1 MKHIYILFSFLC
13 SISTSTFAQS
23 LNNTNIP
30 QIDRGNCREGEDVEF
45 CLTHKK
51 QVQLQ
56 EKLKQNQK
64 SLNTINQEEKELDS
78 VLQLVKTGAIPKGVV
93 YQIPIVFHVLHNGGV
108 ENISRAQIMDALDI
122 LNRDYRALN
131 SDKNDVLAEFQGIIA
146 DVEIEF
152 VLASK
157 APNGNCFGGIT
168 RTNSPLSYEGTDG
181 HGQDQVDAIIYGNDV
196 YQGEW
201 PGDKYLNVFICGGL
215 AQGAGYTF
223 LPSNY
228 FGGSMYNGIWI
239 LHEYVGSIGTSSELH
254 SRALTHECGH
264 WLNLDHTWGGTNN
277 PGCTGGSN
285 NPNDP
290 CYGVDNCDYDD
301 GVNDTPN
308 TIGVTYCN
316 LNESSCG
323 VLANVENYMD
333 YSYCSKMFTE
343 GQKNRMIAALNSS
356 VGGRN
361 QLWKTSNLNAT
372 GAGAS
377 VELCNAD
384 FNASRSLLC
393 QGESVTFEDESYN
406 GVTSWNWTF
415 EGGTPSTS
423 TESNPTVYY
432 NTPGRYNV
440 ILTVSN
446 GTSSLTETKAEMIF
460 VSEKNNLPFYEGFE
474 NMSTFNG
481 ANSLHNSEGNVIDYN
496 LYYANGYDSEKSL
509 KLRNSTI
516 NDLSK
521 NALESSSIDL
531 SNLNSSDKVTLT
543 FKFAY
548 RKKESQNYEYL
559 RVYASKD
566 CGETWSPRTT
576 FSNNNLSSL
585 TSSGNWAPTSDDDW
599 TTVHVKNITST
610 FFVDNFRFKIELEND
625 GGNNLFLDD
634 INLYEGDAMDT
645 VVSSVNE
652 LDDISFLSIY
662 PNPSSGDV
670 TIQFEN
676 QNGIKDVKIL
686 IRDIRGQVLD
696 DYSIMANEGDNLV
709 LIGRNEISS
718 GLYFVELNVGSQKI
732 VKQLIFK

>member
-13 SISTSTFAQS
+13 SISISTFAQN
-23 LNNTNIP
+23 LNNTNVP

-64 SLNTINQEEKELDS
+64 SINSVTQEEKELDS

-93 YQIPIVFHVLHNGGV
+93 YKIPIVFHVLHNGGV
-108 ENISRAQIMDALDI
+108 ENISRAQIMDALAI

-131 SDKNDVLAEFQGIIA
+131 SDKNDVVVNFKNLVA
-146 DVEIEF
+146 DVEVEF
-152 VLASK
+152 VLATK
-157 APNGNCFGGIT
+157 APNGACFGGIT
-168 RTNSPLSYEGTDG
+168 RTISSFSYNGTN
-181 HGQDQVDAIIYGNDV
+181 GQDQVDAIINGNDV

-201 PGDKYLNVFICGGL
+201 PGDEYLNVFICGDL
-215 AQGAGYTF
+215 AQGAGYTYQ
-223 LPSNY
+223 PSNY

-264 WLNLDHTWGGTNN
+264 WLDLDHTWGGTNN

-285 NPNDP
+285 DPNDP

-308 TIGVTYCN
+308 TIGINYCN
-316 LNESSCG
+316 LNENSCG

-333 YSYCSKMFTE
+333 YSYCSKMFTL
-343 GQKNRMIAALNSS
+343 GQKNKMIAALNSS
-356 VGGRN
+356 VGRRN
-361 QLWKTSNLNAT
+361 RIWQTSNLNAT
-372 GAGAS
+372 GATGAGQ
-377 VELCNAD
+377 LCNAD
-384 FNASRSLLC
+384 FSVSKSILC
-393 QGESVTFEDESYN
+393 IGETITFEDESYN
-406 GVTSWNWTF
+406 GVTSWDWSF

-423 TESNPTVYY
+423 IESNPIVTYS
-432 NTPGRYNV
+432 TPGWYNV
-440 ILTVSN
+440 TLTVSN
-446 GTSSLTETKAEMIF
+446 GSSSLTETKTEMIY

-481 ANSLHNSEGNVIDYN
+481 DNLLHNTEGNVIDFN
-496 LYYANGYDSEKSL
+496 LYSANGYSSNKSL
-509 KLRNSTI
+509 KLANSTI
-516 NDLSK
+516 SDLSK
-521 NALESSSIDL
+521 NAIESSAIDL
-531 SNLNSSDKVTLT
+531 SGLTSSDKVTLT
-543 FKFAY
+543 FKYAY
-548 RKKESQNYEYL
+548 RKKKSTDYEYL

-566 CGETWSPRTT
+566 CGETWSSRTT

-585 TSSGNWAPTSDDDW
+585 TTSSNWAPTSDNDW

-625 GGNNLFLDD
+625 GGNNLYLDD
-634 INLYEGDAMDT
+634 INLYEGDASET
-645 VVSSVNE
+645 IVSGIE
-652 LDDISFLSIY
+652 EIGDINYLSIY
-662 PNPSSGDV
+662 PNPSNGNV

-676 QNGIKDVKIL
+676 QNGNKNVDIF
-686 IRDIRGQVLD
+686 IRDLRGQVLD
-696 DYSIMANEGDNLV
+696 SYSIMAIEGNNLV

-718 GLYFVELNVGSQKI
+718 GLYFVELRVGSQKI